1 MSPGRVAKRGVASA
15 CHDEALNAKE
25 EVSCATDEIKLW
37 LVASV
42 ACVVGAGFFKKAA
55 RRRIFFFRA
64 KTYRRLLRR
73 LPSATRMLLN
83 ARTRSLGPD
92 SAVTS

>member
-1 MSPGRVAKRGVASA
+1 MSPGRVAKRRVASA

-42 ACVVGAGFFKKAA
+42 A
-55 RRRIFFFRA
+55 
-64 KTYRRLLRR
+64 
-73 LPSATRMLLN
+73 
-83 ARTRSLGPD
+83 
-92 SAVTS
+92 